1 MTPLEVEKGNNDV
14 RVFDPV
20 APIELGN
27 NPPMFNLQN
36 ELAKLKVLI
45 PFNELLRN
53 QEYRDTIT
61 KMVANQ
67 GEAHLDILEMTED
80 NPTFI
85 MGSKVDTM
93 DNDDEEV
100 PPFYM
105 SLNVHDMVLYNGML
119 DSGSSHNMMPK
130 GVV

>member
-1 MTPLEVEKGNNDV
+1 MTPPEVEKGNNDV

-53 QEYRDTIT
+53 QEYMDTIT
-61 KMVANQ
+61 KMIANQ
-67 GEAHLDILEMTED
+67 GEAHLDILELTK

-85 MGSKVDTM
+85 
-93 DNDDEEV
+93 
-100 PPFYM
+100 
-105 SLNVHDMVLYNGML
+105 L
-119 DSGSSHNMMPK
+119 
-130 GVV
+130 